1 MSLVGGGIPFVMT
14 AKLKAALRA
23 RGLTDEAIAQM
34 TPGDAHKLLMTD
46 EERAARAIV
55 KLRRRVLAAGFNPIP
70 LAGKLPVLKAWQKHD
85 GVSDLEISTWST
97 RYPLATNTGILTATA
112 PALDI
117 DILDPDAAAA
127 VEALVKARFEDG
139 ATVPVRFGHFPKRAI
154 LFRTDVPFAKIV
166 VSLATAD
173 DPEGLKGQRLEFL
186 ADGQQIVIAG
196 DHPDTGKPY
205 TWHGVAPGGIKR
217 KDLSLITEAQAKA
230 LVADA
235 VELLITLHGYQL
247 PVRKAKAKAT
257 TTGTAGAGKLNGAG
271 HGLFGAPADWNCD
284 YSNHNEVCA
293 MAMKLLLTGM
303 ADASVVNFLRAQIE
317 ALEDVDPARQARRL
331 HEVPAMVT
339 SARAK
344 IGAPAASQPQTQPKT
359 KTKAGQGQWPDPEP
373 LEAGLLEVIP
383 FDPDALLPESIR
395 PWVTD
400 MAEQMQCPVD
410 YLGTTAM
417 VGLGSTLGRRIAVR
431 PTRSGEW
438 FEVPNLWGIVA
449 GPPGM
454 MKSPAMNAALKP
466 LRRLEERAQEQGQF
480 FRAAYERAAKI
491 YKRREAAAE
500 AMIAKALKNDPNA
513 EAPEV
518 QINTLP
524 PVLRLPRKYILIN
537 STYEKIG
544 EHASHNPL
552 GFLIHRDEIMSL
564 LRYLAQEDH
573 SEARGFYLEAWAG
586 NTSYDFSRIGRG
598 EILVPHLSFSLIGS
612 TQPGVLS
619 AFVAESS
626 RDESNDGMLQRFGM
640 MIWPDSAEEF
650 EFIDRAVDSS
660 ARNTAYAA
668 FDRLD
673 QLDVDDAGAQ
683 RSTNF
688 DLPWLPFADDAYQAF
703 KAWRIR
709 FENELRSEKIGSPAL
724 EAHLAKH
731 RKLIP
736 VLALIRHLADGGAGP
751 VTLHALESAF
761 AWARYLE
768 SHARRIYGS
777 IGDAEARAA
786 KAIAARIKGGDL
798 SAPFLAREISASTG
812 WV

>member
-1 MSLVGGGIPFVMT
+1 VSLVGGGIPFVMT

-127 VEALVKARFEDG
+127 VEALVKAWFEDG
-139 ATVPVRFGHFPKRAI
+139 ATVPVRFGRFPKRAI

-205 TWHGVAPGGIKR
+205 TWHGVGPGGIKR

-257 TTGTAGAGKLNGAG
+257 TTGTAGA
-271 HGLFGAPADWNCD
+271 
-284 YSNHNEVCA
+284 
-293 MAMKLLLTGM
+293 GM

-480 FRAAYERAAKI
+480 FRAAYEREAKI

-537 STYEKIG
+537 GTYEKIG
-544 EHASHNPL
+544 EHASHDPL
-552 GFLIHRDEIMSL
+552 GFLIHRDEIMSI
-564 LRYLAQEDH
+564 RSIFDKYLKE
-573 SEARGFYLEAWAG
+573 
-586 NTSYDFSRIGRG
+586 RI
-598 EILVPHLSFSLIGS
+598 I
-612 TQPGVLS
+612 
-619 AFVAESS
+619 
-626 RDESNDGMLQRFGM
+626 
-640 MIWPDSAEEF
+640 
-650 EFIDRAVDSS
+650 
-660 ARNTAYAA
+660 
-668 FDRLD
+668 
-673 QLDVDDAGAQ
+673 
-683 RSTNF
+683 
-688 DLPWLPFADDAYQAF
+688 
-703 KAWRIR
+703 
-709 FENELRSEKIGSPAL
+709 
-724 EAHLAKH
+724 
-731 RKLIP
+731 
-736 VLALIRHLADGGAGP
+736 
-751 VTLHALESAF
+751 
-761 AWARYLE
+761 
-768 SHARRIYGS
+768 
-777 IGDAEARAA
+777 
-786 KAIAARIKGGDL
+786 
-798 SAPFLAREISASTG
+798 
-812 WV
+812 